1 MRLAHN
7 RAMHTNVIE
16 LRNVSKTFRAKRAL
30 DDVSF
35 DIERTEMVALLGP
48 SGSGKST
55 LIRMIGGLETVDAS
69 GNGTVR
75 LLGDTVQENGRRNGA
90 MRAKR
95 GRVST
100 VFQRFNLVG
109 RLSLLTNVLT
119 GALGRTSA
127 WRGSLG
133 LFHRDDKLVALRA
146 LERVGILPYARQ
158 RASTLSGGQQQRG
171 AIARALTQNAEV
183 ILADEPVASLDPASA
198 ERVMQILASINK
210 EDGVTVIVS
219 LHQVEYALKYC
230 QRIIA
235 LRDGKLI
242 YDGNTENVDQSF
254 FTELYGGSIHPDE
267 VDEAPVE
274 RPHPVMV
281 GEPEAAR
288 MAG

>member
-1 MRLAHN
+1 
-7 RAMHTNVIE
+7 MHSRVIE
-16 LRNVSKTFRAKRAL
+16 LSNVSKSFRSKRAL
-30 DDVSF
+30 DGVSF
-35 DIERTEMVALLGP
+35 GVDRAEMVALLGP

-55 LIRMIGGLETVDAS
+55 LIRMIGGMETVDS
-69 GNGTVR
+69 RGNGKVV
-75 LLGDTVQENGRRNGA
+75 LLGDTVQEGGRRNGA
-90 MRAKR
+90 MRGKR
-95 GRVST
+95 GRVSV

-119 GALGRTSA
+119 GALGRTA
-127 WRGSLG
+127 WWRGSFG
-133 LFHRDDKLVALRA
+133 LFRHEDKLVALRA
-146 LERVGILPYARQ
+146 LDRVGMLANARQ

-198 ERVMQILASINK
+198 DRVMQILASINK

-242 YDGNTENVDQSF
+242 YDGDTKSVDQSF

-267 VDEAPVE
+267 HEEKP
-274 RPHPVMV
+274 
-281 GEPEAAR
+281 AAR
-288 MAG
+288 RPRPVLASDREKARLAG